1 MKKGFVHY
9 YFLISCPGDV
19 QDDIKI
25 ITEATADVNKRIG
38 DPLGIHLVTL
48 YWKEDAI
55 PEVGG
60 SAQTVINKQLLEK
73 ADGVIALFWTRF
85 GTPTDEYGSGTEE
98 EIEKAISDHKDVKLY
113 CSNKPVTPSQMK
125 DEQYQKVVAF
135 KNKYPGLFAEYNTED
150 ELRKKLTD
158 ALTNLVFR
166 YAKGQKDTTSA
177 ETGWENKDISEYTL
191 AEYFDLGW
199 YLSRSHFE
207 TPDDG
212 DSFDTQKNLFAT
224 RLSMLL
230 TLSKRMKLIGVKE
243 IETLDAYHNNMMKLG
258 LKRYVASVG
267 KEVFEKA
274 HDLLNKCSY
283 GLLKKLRKRES
294 AAFQLGMHFGR
305 YALLI
310 EFEWFEANEHDKKSI
325 KDLDNVFLE
334 ANNEYQK
341 MQQHAKHIDNGIC
354 ELLQDIK
361 LEENLE
367 MSVSDYHEKM
377 CKQAET
383 VMSELQMH

>member
-1 MKKGFVHY
+1 MKKGFTHY
-9 YFLISCPGDV
+9 YFFISCPGDI

-25 ITEATADVNKRIG
+25 ITEAAADVNKRIG
-38 DPLGIHLVTL
+38 DQCGIHLVTL
-48 YWKEDAI
+48 YWKDDAI
-55 PEVGG
+55 PEVGN
-60 SAQTVINKQLLEK
+60 SAQSVINKQLLEK
-73 ADGVIALFWTRF
+73 ADGIIALFWTRF

-135 KNKYPGLFAEYNTED
+135 KNKYPGLFAEYTTED

-158 ALTNLVFR
+158 ALTNLVFC
-166 YAKGQKDTTSA
+166 YAKEQKDSTH
-177 ETGWENKDISEYTL
+177 EKTGWETKDDFEYTL

-212 DSFDTQKNLFAT
+212 DFFDTQKNLFAT
-224 RLSMLL
+224 RMSMLL
-230 TLSKRMKLIGVKE
+230 TLSKRMKLLGAKE

-258 LKRYVASVG
+258 LKRYVTSAG

-274 HDLLNKCSY
+274 QDLLNKCSY
-283 GLLKKLRKRES
+283 GLLKKLRKKES
-294 AAFQLGMHFGR
+294 AAFQLGIHFGR

-310 EFEWFEANEHDKKSI
+310 EIACFETNGLDKGSV
-325 KDLDNVFLE
+325 KDIENTFIEVKD
-334 ANNEYQK
+334 EYQK
-341 MQQHAKHIDNGIC
+341 MQQFAKHIHNGIC

-361 LEENLE
+361 LEENFE
-367 MSVSDYHEKM
+367 MSVHEYHKKM
-377 CKQAET
+377 CKQAEL
-383 VMSELQMH
+383 VMSELLIH